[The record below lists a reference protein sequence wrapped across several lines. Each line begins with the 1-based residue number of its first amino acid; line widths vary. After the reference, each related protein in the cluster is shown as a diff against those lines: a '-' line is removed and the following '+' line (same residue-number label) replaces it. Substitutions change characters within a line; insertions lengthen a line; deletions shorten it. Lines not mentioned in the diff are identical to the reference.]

1 MEIIVTASAWLK
13 KRRKA
18 GSINLRQN
26 EGNNDA
32 IEQSSSTLMMN
43 DQYKSSTTSLKNSVE
58 DANKKSYE
66 YEAYY
71 DSTQSHAEQDDALDD
86 SLSSSTVKMS
96 ELPNSSR
103 LNLIHEA
110 LQVHEQLLVRRTRTK
125 YLTKTQIEV
134 EDVNDIV

>member
-1 MEIIVTASAWLK
+1 
-13 KRRKA
+13 
-18 GSINLRQN
+18 
-26 EGNNDA
+26 
-32 IEQSSSTLMMN
+32 MMN

-86 SLSSSTVKMS
+86 SLSTVKMS

>member
-1 MEIIVTASAWLK
+1 MEIMVIASAWLK

-18 GSINLRQN
+18 GAQQ
-26 EGNNDA
+26 EGMVCNNDA
-32 IEQSSSTLMMN
+32 IEQSSSTVMMN

-71 DSTQSHAEQDDALDD
+71 DSQSHAEQDDAPLDD
-86 SLSSSTVKMS
+86 SLSTVKMS

-110 LQVHEQLLVRRTRTK
+110 LQAHEQLLGRRTRTK

-134 EDVNDIV
+134 ELVNDIV

>member
-1 MEIIVTASAWLK
+1 MVN
-13 KRRKA
+13 R
-18 GSINLRQN
+18 
-26 EGNNDA
+26 NNDA
-32 IEQSSSTLMMN
+32 IERSSSTVMMN

-71 DSTQSHAEQDDALDD
+71 DSQSHAEHEQDDAPLDD
-86 SLSSSTVKMS
+86 SLSTVKMS

-110 LQVHEQLLVRRTRTK
+110 LQVHEHLLVRRTRTK

-134 EDVNDIV
+134 EDINDIV